1 MLPTKH
7 LLAFVLL
14 SYALIVVPGPN
25 VLFVVSRSL
34 QLGRLAGIAAVFGGQ
49 LGVYVQVI
57 AVALGI
63 GALVQRSVV
72 VFTVIKLAGAIY
84 VIFLGVQAIR
94 HRKSLVAALGTEDV
108 PQASTGRMLRDGF
121 IVGIGNPKAIVFFAA
136 VLPQFADRSA
146 GHVPLQ
152 LLLLGAIF
160 MGMALISDSMWAM
173 VAGSARAWFAR
184 SPKRL
189 ERLGGAGGPGDDRHR
204 RQPRAY
210 RPRRLAAPRTGQASR
225 VRSASA
231 SAQPRT
237 PR

>member
-1 MLPTKH
+1 MHVILPEVGAGHPAGHGRPGYSARVLPTKH

-14 SYALIVVPGPN
+14 SYALIIVPGPN

-34 QLGRLAGIAAVFGGQ
+34 QLGRLAGVAAVVGGQ

-57 AVALGI
+57 AVALGV
-63 GALVQRSVV
+63 GELVQRSVL
-72 VFTVIKLAGAIY
+72 VFTAIKLAGAIY
-84 VIFLGVQAIR
+84 LIFLGVQAIR
-94 HRKSLVAALGTEDV
+94 HRQSLAEAVGTGRL
-108 PQASTGRMLRDGF
+108 PSASTSRMLRDGF

-160 MGMALISDSMWAM
+160 MGIALVSDSMWA
-173 VAGSARAWFAR
+173 VAAGTARAWFAR

-189 ERLGGAGGPGDDRHR
+189 ERIGGAGGLVMIGIG
-204 RQPRAY
+204 AS
-210 RPRRLAAPRTGQASR
+210 LAITG
-225 VRSASA
+225 RSD
-231 SAQPRT
+231 
-237 PR
+237 